1 MPPPAKPLPAPP
13 CPGAAGACL
22 CSWDTQGDRTH
33 GVGTLELWDSR
44 AGSGY
49 VWDGKMTSASG
60 CASVTTAT
68 SLLTLTASAGAGAGV
83 MYTAVGVSPD
93 MALSICEARSS
104 KGREAGARRGAGAG
118 AWRTPAPHRPGSR
131 VCPQGS
137 PVYSSP
143 AAQRLPR
150 SVRGSAGR
158 RWMGS
163 RSPVLAR
170 VAATDLWSAS
180 VRAFIWEMGFNHV
193 VGARVWRMRAGKV
206 SPAAGC
212 AACVRGPLAVREMG
226 GRQ

>member
-1 MPPPAKPLPAPP
+1 
-13 CPGAAGACL
+13 
-22 CSWDTQGDRTH
+22 
-33 GVGTLELWDSR
+33 
-44 AGSGY
+44 
-49 VWDGKMTSASG
+49 MTSASG

-143 AAQRLPR
+143 EAQRLPR

-226 GRQ
+226 GRQWAPRRTCCWSTRRPISSVRDV